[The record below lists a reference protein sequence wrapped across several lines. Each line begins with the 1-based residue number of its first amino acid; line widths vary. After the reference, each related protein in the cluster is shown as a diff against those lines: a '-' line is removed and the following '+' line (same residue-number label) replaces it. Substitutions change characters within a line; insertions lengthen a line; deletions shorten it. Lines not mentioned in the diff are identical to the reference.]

1 MWLKA
6 AGLPL
11 WAGALFLFIS
21 FVIFIAI
28 TRVVVEGGMAACR
41 APLIA
46 PNFMLYAVGTPALG
60 AQGVTALGY
69 TYGWS
74 SDIRTF
80 LMASVANSFGDVDEH
95 GYRGLRDGSIDH
107 IAA

>member
-1 MWLKA
+1 
-6 AGLPL
+6 
-11 WAGALFLFIS
+11 
-21 FVIFIAI
+21 
-28 TRVVVEGGMAACR
+28 MAACR

-80 LMASVANSFGDVDEH
+80 LMASIANGLKLLDDERFRGRKRRVFGLPLRLPRGVD
-95 GYRGLRDGSIDH
+95 GRLLPVSCSGWPTTWG
-107 IAA
+107 A